1 MVLLPGWIR
10 VAIVLVLLW
19 QIVRLK
25 KARRA
30 AQAAHAA
37 KAEFVANISHELRT
51 PLNGIIGTLDVLSG
65 TVLDPEQHEMVAII
79 RNSSESLLATINA
92 VLDFSSIEAGK
103 ISLDRVAFSLK
114 DSVNSVVAWLRPG
127 AEAKSVRLEVEVSG
141 NVPQFVMG
149 DPARLRQILFNL
161 LSNGIKFS
169 EAGAVRL
176 EVSLTCGSLAE
187 NALLFRVAD
196 TGTGIAPDIQAR
208 LFTPFM
214 QADAASTRRHGGV
227 GLGLA
232 TARRLVQLM
241 GGAMGMESQPGKG
254 SVFWFMLPL
263 ERAPAP
269 EPVSPASTIEEPALP
284 PQLKH
289 GHVLVVDDN
298 PINQLVAARAVTRLG
313 YLAEV
318 VSGGEQAL
326 DAMAQR
332 AFEAVLLD
340 CQMPGMDGYQTA
352 AEIRRREAPGR
363 RIPIIALTANT
374 TEADV
379 QKCLFSGMD
388 DFLPKPVRIVAL
400 ETTLEKWIHPGA
412 LKHSGV
418 QPSFRAASN
427 PANGLLNHQ

>member
-1 MVLLPGWIR
+1 
-10 VAIVLVLLW
+10 
-19 QIVRLK
+19 
-25 KARRA
+25 
-30 AQAAHAA
+30 
-37 KAEFVANISHELRT
+37 
-51 PLNGIIGTLDVLSG
+51 
-65 TVLDPEQHEMVAII
+65 
-79 RNSSESLLATINA
+79 
-92 VLDFSSIEAGK
+92 LDFSSIEAGK
-103 ISLDRVAFSLK
+103 ISLDRVPFSLQ
-114 DSVNSVVAWLRPG
+114 DSVASVIAWFRPG
-127 AEAKSVRLEVEVSG
+127 AEAKGVRLEVEVSG
-141 NVPQFVMG
+141 NIPQFVMG
-149 DPARLRQILFNL
+149 DPPRLRQILFNL
-161 LSNGIKFS
+161 LSNGIKFT

-176 EVSLTCGSLAE
+176 EVSLTCGSPSE
-187 NALLFRVAD
+187 TALLFRVAD
-196 TGTGIAPDIQAR
+196 TGAGIAPGIQAR

-241 GGAMGMESQPGKG
+241 GGAIGMESQPGKG

-269 EPVSPASTIEEPALP
+269 ESIPPASTIDGP

-326 DAMAQR
+326 EAIAQR

-352 AEIRRREAPGR
+352 AEIRRREAPSR

-374 TEADV
+374 AEADV
-379 QKCLFSGMD
+379 QRCLFSGMD
-388 DFLPKPVRIVAL
+388 DFLSKTYHRSGSD
-400 ETTLEKWIHPGA
+400 PGKVDPPWCA
-412 LKHSGV
+412 
-418 QPSFRAASN
+418 
-427 PANGLLNHQ
+427 